1 VQKTN
6 NSETIIALAAKDF
19 MPMNHS
25 YKYKKIDAFTAG
37 ASLGNPAACIYLG
50 SHEQLSA
57 ASMLDIARQH
67 KGFVS
72 EVVYCANNADGI
84 HLVYY
89 SSECEVD
96 FCGHGTIACMYSLIK
111 DTPALLAQK
120 EISIQTNKKGRLTV
134 YNEIPKQDAV
144 LITAPQ
150 PRYIGSLLGANTI
163 AKNLGVERSALDDT
177 LPIDL
182 IDAGLRTLLVPL
194 RDLET
199 EISVF
204 PHEQELKDF
213 CIREDIDIILIFSR
227 KVADGSHIAH
237 TRVFAPKYGY
247 LEDPATGSGNS
258 AFGYYMLKNDLWD
271 ATDCIIEQGG
281 NDRVFNNVYLS
292 YRDGAVL
299 FGGSATVRIDDMYML

>member
-1 VQKTN
+1 
-6 NSETIIALAAKDF
+6 
-19 MPMNHS
+19 MNHS

-37 ASLGNPAACIYLG
+37 ASLGNPAACIYLD

-57 ASMLDIARQH
+57 ASMLEIARQH

-72 EVVYCANNADGI
+72 EVVYCTDNADGI

-134 YNEIPKQDAV
+134 YNMIQEQDAV

-150 PRYIGSLLGANTI
+150 PRYIGSSLGVDTI

-204 PHEQELKDF
+204 PDEQELKNF
-213 CIREDIDIILIFSR
+213 CIQEDIDIILIFTG
-227 KVADGSHIAH
+227 KVAEENHIAH

-258 AFGYYMLKNDLWD
+258 AFGYYMLKNGLWNE
-271 ATDCIIEQGG
+271 ADCIIEQGG
-281 NDRVFNNVYLS
+281 NDRVFNDVYLS
-292 YRDGAVL
+292 YKDSAVL
-299 FGGSATVRIDDMYML
+299 FGGSATVRIDGLYML